1 MGDNDN
7 FQLFNDDN
15 DIDNDNNNYN
25 YDYLIEERNNRIKQ
39 KKLFNNNNNND
50 NNSKSFNYSNINR
63 FNKYNNFRSLDI
75 NKIEENNNNNNNFYL
90 GKKDKDI
97 EEFNLLNQNLV
108 NTSKKV
114 VVTPLLY
121 NENKNNYNK
130 NYDNNLNY
138 NGEYNKN
145 SNYTI
150 GNDYSRTRKENL
162 YSLIRKNNDRLENI
176 KEMEEK
182 C

>member
-1 MGDNDN
+1 M
-7 FQLFNDDN
+7 
-15 DIDNDNNNYN
+15 
-25 YDYLIEERNNRIKQ
+25 
-39 KKLFNNNNNND
+39 
-50 NNSKSFNYSNINR
+50 NS
-63 FNKYNNFRSLDI
+63 
-75 NKIEENNNNNNNFYL
+75 
-90 GKKDKDI
+90 
-97 EEFNLLNQNLV
+97 
-108 NTSKKV
+108 TKKV

-130 NYDNNLNY
+130 NYDFNTPYKKSSNNLNY

-162 YSLIRKNNDRLENI
+162 YSLIRKNNDRLEKI